1 MMSCLYFTKNSIIFP
16 NLSTEVQVK
25 ENCST
30 EQFSVSKKL
39 TIFDFICFF
48 QKDYIFYI
56 MIVNLLND
64 IVINNTTCENLTCY
78 SIKETIYYGKH

>member
-30 EQFSVSKKL
+30 EQF
-39 TIFDFICFF
+39 IFLVLISLSLRFF
-48 QKDYIFYI
+48 DTKQMNDTTPA
-56 MIVNLLND
+56 VN
-64 IVINNTTCENLTCY
+64 
-78 SIKETIYYGKH
+78 IKSAI